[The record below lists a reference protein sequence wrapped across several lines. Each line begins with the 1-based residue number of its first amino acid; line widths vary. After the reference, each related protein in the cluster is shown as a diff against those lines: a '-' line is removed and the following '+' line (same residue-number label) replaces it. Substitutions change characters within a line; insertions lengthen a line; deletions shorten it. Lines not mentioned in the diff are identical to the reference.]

1 MSKMELR
8 SVLLPVVLG
17 LVLQGLG
24 ELRVA
29 EAQAGHSAE
38 EAEELG
44 IELLAPGPA
53 VPIVRAEGRVAPTG
67 RALPDFLLIPEST
80 NDRVMSFDPT
90 TGNLLDA
97 DFIPADPTHLAL
109 PVNAILSSG
118 GNTILVSD
126 QVNDVVQEYAM
137 NGTYLGVFAP
147 AGGVNTA
154 ILNNI
159 RGIALRANDNLL
171 VTVGEG
177 GNVDAV
183 AEFDTAGNYLGN
195 FVTAAAGGLNSP
207 FDVFLTTDA
216 LVSGT
221 TSDAIHRYNIT
232 TGAYIA
238 NLAAIDSFPEQIA
251 LASNGNLLIANY
263 SGTQEGIVEITA
275 AGALVGVYNPAT
287 LTGYRGVYELPNG
300 NLLTTTA
307 TGVHE
312 INRAGNLVET
322 KISGVSARYIEL
334 IEEATPVE
342 LLTFTIE

>member
-1 MSKMELR
+1 MKKMELR
-8 SVLLPVVLG
+8 NVLLLVLSG

-24 ELRVA
+24 TLHAAGAQEAEL
-29 EAQAGHSAE
+29 SPE

-44 IELLAPGPA
+44 LELRAVGPA
-53 VPIVRAEGRVAPTG
+53 APRERVVA
-67 RALPDFLLIPEST
+67 DFLLIPEST

-90 TGNLLDA
+90 TGNLINA

-109 PVNAILSSG
+109 PVNAILSAG
-118 GNTILVSD
+118 TNTILVSD
-126 QVNDVVQEYAM
+126 QVNDVVQEYSMGGA
-137 NGTYLGVFAP
+137 YIGVFAP
-147 AGGVNTA
+147 AGGVNRT

-159 RGIALRANDNLL
+159 RGIALRANSNLL

-177 GNVDAV
+177 GNIDAV
-183 AEFDTAGNYLGN
+183 AEFDTAGTYLGN
-195 FVTAAAGGLNSP
+195 FVTAAAGGLDSP
-207 FDVFLTTDA
+207 FDVLLTTDA

-221 TSDAIHRYNIT
+221 SSDAIHRYNVS

-238 NLAAIDSFPEQIA
+238 DLTAVSSFPEQLA
-251 LASNGNLLIANY
+251 LAANGNILIANY
-263 SGTQEGIVEITA
+263 SGTQEGIVEVTA
-275 AGALVGVYNPAT
+275 AGALVGVYNPAA

-300 NLLTTTA
+300 NILTTTS

-312 INRAGNLVET
+312 IDRSGNLVET

-342 LLTFTIE
+342 LLSFTVE

>member
-1 MSKMELR
+1 MRTMELR
-8 SVLLPVVLG
+8 SVLLLVLMG

-24 ELRVA
+24 EFRTV
-29 EAQAGHSAE
+29 EAQETELSRE

-44 IELLAPGPA
+44 IELSAQDPASPGS
-53 VPIVRAEGRVAPTG
+53 RE
-67 RALPDFLLIPEST
+67 LPDFLLIPDST
-80 NDRVMSFDPT
+80 SDRVMSFDPT
-90 TGNLLDA
+90 TGNLIDA

-109 PVNAILSSG
+109 PVNAILSPG
-118 GNTILVSD
+118 KNTILVSD

-137 NGTYLGVFAP
+137 SGAYIGVFAP
-147 AGGVNTA
+147 AGGVNLA

-159 RGIALRANDNLL
+159 RGIALRANSNLL

-177 GNVDAV
+177 GNTDAV
-183 AEFDTAGNYLGN
+183 AEFDTGGNYLGN
-195 FVTAAAGGLNSP
+195 FVTAAAGGLDSP
-207 FDVFLTTDA
+207 FDVLLTTDA

-221 TSDAIHRYNIT
+221 SSDAIHRYNVT

-238 NLAAIDSFPEQIA
+238 NLAAVDSFPEQLA
-251 LASNGNLLIANY
+251 LAANGNILVANY

-300 NLLTTTA
+300 NILTTTA

-312 INRAGNLVET
+312 IDRAGNLVET
-322 KISGVSARYIEL
+322 KITGASARYIEL

-342 LLTFTIE
+342 LLSFTVE

>member
-1 MSKMELR
+1 MRKMELR
-8 SVLLPVVLG
+8 SVLLLVLVG

-24 ELRVA
+24 ELRAA
-29 EAQAGHSAE
+29 EAQETEPSRE

-44 IELLAPGPA
+44 IELPAEGPA
-53 VPIVRAEGRVAPTG
+53 APQDRVLAD
-67 RALPDFLLIPEST
+67 LLLIPEST

-90 TGNLLDA
+90 TGNLIDA

-109 PVNAILSSG
+109 PGNAILSSAK
-118 GNTILVSD
+118 NTILVSD

-137 NGTYLGVFAP
+137 NGTYIGVFAP
-147 AGGVNTA
+147 AGGLDRS

-159 RGIALRANDNLL
+159 RGITLRANGNLL
-171 VTVGEG
+171 VAVGEG

-183 AEFDTAGNYLGN
+183 AEFDTAGTYLGN
-195 FVTAAAGGLNSP
+195 FVTAAAGGLDSP
-207 FDVFLTTDA
+207 FDVLLTTDV

-221 TSDAIHRYNIT
+221 SSDAIHRYNVT

-238 NLAAIDSFPEQIA
+238 DLTAIDSFPEQLA
-251 LASNGNLLIANY
+251 LAANGNILVANY
-263 SGTQEGIVEITA
+263 SGTQVGVVEFTA

-300 NLLTTTA
+300 NLLTTTS

-312 INRAGNLVET
+312 IDRLGNLVES
-322 KISGVSARYIEL
+322 KITGVSARYIEL

-342 LLTFTIE
+342 LLSFTVE